1 MNCVE
6 RRKVA
11 KKVRYGSK
19 KYSLEHTEKEIN
31 TKSITIKTEKS
42 IGNSR
47 ESLMSSLFYCTFS
60 DAFLDSIVN
69 IVSKLRN

>member
-1 MNCVE
+1 MTIKMNCIE

-19 KYSLEHTEKEIN
+19 KYPLEHFEKEIK

-42 IGNSR
+42 
-47 ESLMSSLFYCTFS
+47 
-60 DAFLDSIVN
+60 SIV
-69 IVSKLRN
+69 

>member
-1 MNCVE
+1 MTIEMNCVE

-19 KYSLEHTEKEIN
+19 KYSLEHFEKEIK

-42 IGNSR
+42 
-47 ESLMSSLFYCTFS
+47 
-60 DAFLDSIVN
+60 SIV
-69 IVSKLRN
+69 